1 MATWK
6 KKNRVDEKTKV
17 FIVKGGYG
25 DIKRALKQRGWVQ
38 NKDSDSCCF
47 DLKWVLKTK
56 DIDTNNLLDHQI
68 VNHFAKATSITT
80 KVGLTHSL
88 KNLIWFNNID
98 VDTFYPR
105 CFDLGISEEAD
116 DFITD
121 FKATKASNFL
131 KIYAREIREQF
142 DKGLPLVSQTVSKEL
157 LKVAMDVSYRRV
169 RDLDDLIDDPT
180 AFGQLVSDNEW
191 KILGADE
198 LTEELLAQKKH
209 INWMKKNDSKTIA
222 KKKKKKKTKRAI
234 KMQDQEDGEYG
245 IEDD

>member
-25 DIKRALKQRGWVQ
+25 DVKHALKQRGWVE
-38 NKDSDSCCF
+38 NKDKDSCCF
-47 DLKWVLKTK
+47 NLKWTLKTK
-56 DIDTNNLLDHQI
+56 DIDTNNLLDYQI

-105 CFDLGISEEAD
+105 CFDLGLPEETD
-116 DFITD
+116 DFIMD
-121 FKATKASNFL
+121 FKATKAQNYL
-131 KIYAREIREQF
+131 KIYLREIREAF
-142 DKGLPLVSQTVSKEL
+142 DRGQPLVSASVSEQILTVAL
-157 LKVAMDVSYRRV
+157 DVSSRRV

-180 AFGQLVSDNEW
+180 AFGQLVSDAEW

-198 LTEELLAQKKH
+198 LTEESLAVRKH
-209 INWMKKNDSKTIA
+209 ENWLRKNDAKFA
-222 KKKKKKKTKRAI
+222 VKKKKKKGKKREL
-234 KMQDQEDGEYG
+234 KVT
-245 IEDD
+245 